1 MLLLLLSSSL
11 DKAVDMAVAEL
22 AMAMVEVTADAVIP

>member
-11 DKAVDMAVAEL
+11 DKAVDMAVAKL